1 MNIFILLALVL
12 GASAHRGH
20 SAPKPKACCRGY
32 TAQCMACVAGIT
44 IEEFCQ
50 SRYRSAHKGREY
62 PGCKSVLKTEVE
74 LSALDTLE
82 ALLARG
88 APKPEGCCRAY
99 TAQCMACVA
108 GITKEEFCE
117 SRYFKRVLKGRVPG
131 CKSVLKTEVELSA
144 LDTLEALL
152 ARGAYKPRCCRAD
165 TAQCFACVAGITK
178 EEFCESRYRSA
189 HKGREYPGCKGVL
202 KTEVELSALDTLRTG
217 CCSGLTVNCL
227 ACSAGMTE
235 ERYCAENLHF
245 PGCPTEVE
253 PPRGC
258 CSGLTV
264 NCLACS
270 AGITE
275 ERYCAINPHFRD
287 CRRKQYD
294 HLQALLARHKQRTE
308 VELQRSVDPYSR
320 IAGPLEDP
328 CRIAAGTLQRN
339 ADNSFF
345 GVQITPNISECRRIK
360 DKFCP
365 LWPDNSHCADWT
377 GLVKEG
383 FCARNPDN
391 SHCANWTGLVGFL
404 QERFC
409 AKNPNSSHCT
419 PQAEVE
425 LSALDTLESPLARRR
440 FVFKVKPKPKLRRC
454 CNGGR
459 CYSCSEVELSALD
472 TLESPLAR
480 TYCDE
485 NPNTSR
491 CIKQKERYCKRNRF
505 QMRFSKTL
513 GAYCTGMT
521 EERYCAENPD
531 NFDCK
536 TEVELS
542 AVDLLFFSRRYC
554 AENPHFP
561 DCKTEVEL
569 SAVDHLEVP
578 LASILHKQKKR
589 CCNGNTARCSACKA
603 GVSKKVYCDA
613 MKRFAFM
620 GTIKGC

>member
-12 GASAHRGH
+12 GASASREHEGH
-20 SAPKPKACCRGY
+20 EHSGPRPMKCCFGMTANCLACSEGM
-32 TAQCMACVAGIT
+32 T
-44 IEEFCQ
+44 EE
-50 SRYRSAHKGREY
+50 RYCAINPDTS
-62 PGCKSVLKTEVE
+62 GCKTEVE
-74 LSALDTLE
+74 LS
-82 ALLARG
+82 
-88 APKPEGCCRAY
+88 CCRAY

-108 GITKEEFCE
+108 GITIEEYCH
-117 SRYFKRVLKGRVPG
+117 FKPHSFG
-131 CKSVLKTEVELSA
+131 CQTEVELSA
-144 LDTLEALL
+144 LDTLEAPL
-152 ARGAYKPRCCRAD
+152 ANNRCCNEQKAN
-165 TAQCFACVAGITK
+165 CL
-178 EEFCESRYRSA
+178 
-189 HKGREYPGCKGVL
+189 GCKVGMSARTYCDAL
-202 KTEVELSALDTLRTG
+202 KKQIPASMAYILKNIG
-217 CCSGLTVNCL
+217 CIPAERCCNDDKAQCL
-227 ACSAGMTE
+227 ACKSGVTVKN
-235 ERYCAENLHF
+235 YCDAMNFPADEWVAMNCPYAE
-245 PGCPTEVE
+245 
-253 PPRGC
+253 C
-258 CSGLTV
+258 CS
-264 NCLACS
+264 
-270 AGITE
+270 
-275 ERYCAINPHFRD
+275 Y
-287 CRRKQYD
+287 
-294 HLQALLARHKQRTE
+294 
-308 VELQRSVDPYSR
+308 
-320 IAGPLEDP
+320 
-328 CRIAAGTLQRN
+328 
-339 ADNSFF
+339 
-345 GVQITPNISECRRIK
+345 
-360 DKFCP
+360 
-365 LWPDNSHCADWT
+365 
-377 GLVKEG
+377 
-383 FCARNPDN
+383 
-391 SHCANWTGLVGFL
+391 
-404 QERFC
+404 
-409 AKNPNSSHCT
+409 
-419 PQAEVE
+419 
-425 LSALDTLESPLARRR
+425 
-440 FVFKVKPKPKLRRC
+440 
-454 CNGGR
+454 GR
-459 CYSCSEVELSALD
+459 CWACSEVELSALD

>member
-287 CRRKQYD
+287 CRRKRHD
-294 HLQALLARHKQRTE
+294 DFQALLARHDEKWQRT
-308 VELQRSVDPYSR
+308 
-320 IAGPLEDP
+320 
-328 CRIAAGTLQRN
+328 
-339 ADNSFF
+339 
-345 GVQITPNISECRRIK
+345 
-360 DKFCP
+360 
-365 LWPDNSHCADWT
+365 
-377 GLVKEG
+377 
-383 FCARNPDN
+383 
-391 SHCANWTGLVGFL
+391 
-404 QERFC
+404 
-409 AKNPNSSHCT
+409 
-419 PQAEVE
+419 EVE
-425 LSALDTLESPLARRR
+425 LSALDTLEA
-440 FVFKVKPKPKLRRC
+440 
-454 CNGGR
+454 
-459 CYSCSEVELSALD
+459 
-472 TLESPLAR
+472 PLAR
-480 TYCDE
+480 TGCDE
-485 NPNTSR
+485 NPTTSR
-491 CIKQKERYCKRNRF
+491 CIRQKKRYCARNKFQFRF
-505 QMRFSKTL
+505 DKTL
-513 GAYCTGMT
+513 ASYCTGMT
-521 EERYCAENPD
+521 EER
-531 NFDCK
+531 F
-536 TEVELS
+536 
-542 AVDLLFFSRRYC
+542 C
-554 AENPHFP
+554 AENPHFTV
-561 DCKTEVEL
+561 CK
-569 SAVDHLEVP
+569 SASR
-578 LASILHKQKKR
+578 A
-589 CCNGNTARCSACKA
+589 
-603 GVSKKVYCDA
+603 
-613 MKRFAFM
+613 
-620 GTIKGC
+620 